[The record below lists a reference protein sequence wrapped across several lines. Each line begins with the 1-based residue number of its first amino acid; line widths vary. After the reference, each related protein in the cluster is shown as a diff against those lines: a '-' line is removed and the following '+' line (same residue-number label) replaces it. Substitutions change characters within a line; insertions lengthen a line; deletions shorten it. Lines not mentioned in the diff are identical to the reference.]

1 VLISAS
7 FFYQKTINLI
17 NNTLEVSVS
26 LNWFDLSILALY
38 AVVLVF
44 IAYKVSREKKGHE
57 KNAQDYFLASKSLP
71 WWAVGTSLIA
81 ANISAEQIVG
91 MSGAG
96 YAGGIAVASYEW
108 MSAITLFIVG
118 KYFLPI
124 FMAKGIYTMPQFLEQ
139 RYDSRVRT
147 VMSIFWLTLY
157 VLVNLTSIM
166 YLGAL
171 AVHAV
176 TGVAMMDAMIA
187 MAVFSF
193 SYSIY
198 GGMKAVAFTDVFQV
212 TLLVLGGLL
221 ITYLGL
227 DKIAALNG
235 GSGALEGFQALLQK
249 APEKFDLILDPSNPN
264 YKNLPGL
271 SVLLGGMWVMNFSY
285 WGFNQYITQRTLA
298 AKSLQEAQKGIALAA
313 YLKVLMPVIV
323 VLPGV
328 AAAVLIPGLNPS
340 DTAYPEMMKL
350 LPHGLLGIVFAGLV
364 AAICASLASK
374 TNSISTLFTMDIY
387 KQIIKPDAS
396 EEHLVKVGRI
406 AATVAMV
413 IALLV
418 AEPLIGKSDQAFQF
432 IQKFTSYFTPGIV
445 LMFLFG
451 FFWKKATATSAL
463 VAGIS
468 SVILSP
474 LMDWR
479 FPQLPF
485 MDRISWVFVIC
496 ALMAILVTYVLDGKN
511 QANAIDLKG
520 IHFKTEPVYNAAFVG
535 VVVVLIAFYAAWW

>member
-1 VLISAS
+1 
-7 FFYQKTINLI
+7 
-17 NNTLEVSVS
+17 
-26 LNWFDLSILALY
+26 
-38 AVVLVF
+38 
-44 IAYKVSREKKGHE
+44 
-57 KNAQDYFLASKSLP
+57 
-71 WWAVGTSLIA
+71 
-81 ANISAEQIVG
+81 

-96 YAGGIAVASYEW
+96 YAGGIAIASYEW

-124 FMAKGIYTMPQFLEQ
+124 FIAKGIYTMPEFLEH
-139 RYDSRVRT
+139 RYDRRVRT

-171 AVHAV
+171 AVNAV
-176 TGVAMMDAMIA
+176 TGMPMMPAMIA
-187 MAVFSF
+187 MSVFAF
-193 SYSIY
+193 CYSIY

-212 TLLVLGGLL
+212 SLLVVGGIL

-227 DKIAALNG
+227 EKLALLNG
-235 GSGALEGFQALLQK
+235 GSGVVQGFQTLLAT

-264 YKNLPGL
+264 YKNLPGI
-271 SVLLGGMWVMNFSY
+271 SVLIGGMWVMNISY

-313 YLKVLMPVIV
+313 YLKVLMPVII

-328 AAAVLIPGLNPS
+328 TAAVLMPGLTPS
-340 DTAYPEMMKL
+340 DKAYPWMMVNI
-350 LPHGLLGIVFAGLV
+350 LPHGILGIVFAGLV
-364 AAICASLASK
+364 AAVCASLASK

-406 AATVAMV
+406 SATVAIA

-432 IQKFTSYFTPGIV
+432 IQDFTAYFTPGVV
-445 LMFLFG
+445 LMFLMG
-451 FFWKKATATSAL
+451 FFWKRSNALSAL
-463 VAGIS
+463 VAGIG
-468 SVILSP
+468 SVALSILSKFVLP
-474 LMDWR
+474 AD
-479 FPQLPF
+479 FPF
-485 MDRISWVFVIC
+485 MDRIAIVFLLC
-496 ALMAILVTYVLDGKN
+496 ALLAVAATYLSGGKV
-511 QANAIDLKG
+511 QEKAIDLNG
-520 IHFKTEPVYNAAFVG
+520 INFKTERVYNVAALG
-535 VVVVLIAFYAAWW
+535 VVLVLIAFYTVWW

>member
-1 VLISAS
+1 M
-7 FFYQKTINLI
+7 
-17 NNTLEVSVS
+17 S
-26 LNWFDLSILALY
+26 LNYVDLMILTAYAL
-38 AVVLVF
+38 VLMF

-57 KNAQDYFLASKSLP
+57 KNAEDYFLASKSLP

-124 FMAKGIYTMPQFLEQ
+124 FIAKGIYTMPQFLEQ

-166 YLGAL
+166 YLGAV
-171 AVHAV
+171 AVQAV
-176 TGVAMMDAMIA
+176 TGIAMMPAMIA
-187 MAVFSF
+187 MAAFSF
-193 SYSIY
+193 TYSIY

-212 TLLVLGGLL
+212 TLLVVGGLL

-227 DKIAALNG
+227 DKIALLHGGNG
-235 GSGALEGFQALLQK
+235 VIDGFKQLLIL

-271 SVLLGGMWVMNFSY
+271 SVLVGGMWVMNFSY

-313 YLKVLMPVIV
+313 YIKLLMPVIV

-328 AAAVLIPGLNPS
+328 TAAVLITGLSPA
-340 DTAYPEMMKL
+340 DRAYPEMMITI

-364 AAICASLASK
+364 AAVCASLASK
-374 TNSISTLFTMDIY
+374 INSISTLFTMDIY
-387 KQIIKPDAS
+387 KQIIKPNSS
-396 EEHLVKVGRI
+396 EQHLVFVGRI
-406 AATVAMV
+406 AATVAII
-413 IALLV
+413 IALVV

-445 LMFLFG
+445 IMFLLG
-451 FFWKKATATSAL
+451 FFWKKATAASAL
-463 VAGIS
+463 TAGIS
-468 SVILSP
+468 SVLLSV
-474 LMDWR
+474 LFDI
-479 FPQLPF
+479 FLPQIPF

-496 ALMAILVTYVLDGKN
+496 IVLAVLITYFADGSDQKN
-511 QANAIDLKG
+511 SINLEG
-520 IHFKTEPVYNAAFVG
+520 INFKTEPIYNIAFLC
-535 VVVVLIAFYAAWW
+535 VVVVLIAFYSAWW

>member
-1 VLISAS
+1 M
-7 FFYQKTINLI
+7 IN
-17 NNTLEVSVS
+17 S

-38 AVVLVF
+38 ACVLIF
-44 IAYKVSREKKGHE
+44 IAYYVSREKVGHQ
-57 KNAQDYFLASKSLP
+57 KNAEDYFLASKSLP

-96 YAGGIAVASYEW
+96 YAAGIAIASYEW

-124 FMAKGIYTMPQFLEQ
+124 FMAKGIYTMPQFLEN
-139 RYDSRVRT
+139 RYDRRVRI

-157 VLVNLTSIM
+157 VLVNLTSIL

-171 AVHAV
+171 AIEAV
-176 TGVAMMDAMIA
+176 TGVEMVYAMIGLA
-187 MAVFSF
+187 IFSF
-193 SYSIY
+193 TYSIY

-227 DKIAALNG
+227 EKIG
-235 GSGALEGFQALLQK
+235 GDQGIVHGFTTLLDTV
-249 APEKFDLILDPSNPN
+249 PEKFDLILDPSNPQ
-264 YKNLPGL
+264 YQNLPGI
-271 SVLLGGMWVMNFSY
+271 SVLIGGMWVMNMSY

-313 YLKVLMPVIV
+313 YLKVLMPIIV

-328 AAAVLIPGLNPS
+328 AAASLIPGLSPS
-340 DTAYPEMMKL
+340 DRAYPEMMKL
-350 LPHGLLGIVFAGLV
+350 LPHGLLGIVFASLV
-364 AAICASLASK
+364 AAICASLSSK
-374 TNSISTLFTMDIY
+374 VNSISTLFTMDIY
-387 KQIIKPDAS
+387 KLIIKPGAS
-396 EEHLVKVGRI
+396 ETHLVNVGRI
-406 AATVAMV
+406 AAT
-413 IALLV
+413 IALIIALV
-418 AEPLIGKSDQAFQF
+418 VAKPLIGKSDQAFQF
-432 IQKFTSYFTPGIV
+432 IQDFTAYFTPGIV

-468 SVILSP
+468 SILLSIAFKEFYP
-474 LMDWR
+474 S
-479 FPQLPF
+479 LPF
-485 MDRISWVFVIC
+485 MDRVGLVFVIC
-496 ALMAILVTYVLDGKN
+496 AVLAIIVTYAAGGKD
-511 QANAIDLKG
+511 QEKAIDLQG
-520 IHFKTEPVYNAAFVG
+520 INFKTEPVYNVACVG
-535 VVVVLIAFYAAWW
+535 VVVILVAFYSIWW

>member
-1 VLISAS
+1 M
-7 FFYQKTINLI
+7 
-17 NNTLEVSVS
+17 S
-26 LNWFDLSILALY
+26 LNGLDLAILMLY

-44 IAYKVSREKKGHE
+44 IAFKVSREKKGHE
-57 KNAQDYFLASKSLP
+57 KNAQDYFLASKALP

-96 YAGGIAVASYEW
+96 YAGGIAIASYEW

-124 FMAKGIYTMPQFLEQ
+124 FIAKGIYTMPEFLEQ
-139 RYDSRVRT
+139 RYDRRVRT

-171 AVHAV
+171 AVNAV
-176 TGVAMMDAMIA
+176 TGIPMLNAMIA
-187 MAVFSF
+187 MSAFSF
-193 SYSIY
+193 CYSIY

-227 DKIAALNG
+227 EKIAVLNG
-235 GSGALEGFQALLQK
+235 GSNIIDGFQTLLQK

-264 YKNLPGL
+264 YKNLPGI
-271 SVLLGGMWVMNFSY
+271 SVLVGGMWVMNISY

-328 AAAVLIPGLNPS
+328 AAAVLIPGLSPS
-340 DTAYPEMMKL
+340 DKAYPSMMVSI
-350 LPHGLLGIVFAGLV
+350 LPHGILGIVFAGLV
-364 AAICASLASK
+364 AAVCASLASK

-396 EEHLVKVGRI
+396 QEHLVKVGRI
-406 AATVAMV
+406 SATVAII
-413 IALLV
+413 IALAV

-432 IQKFTSYFTPGIV
+432 IQNFTAYFTPGIV
-445 LMFLFG
+445 LMFLMG

-463 VAGIS
+463 VAGIA
-468 SVILSP
+468 SVVLSF
-474 LMDWR
+474 LADVF
-479 FPQLPF
+479 FPKDFPF
-485 MDRISWVFVIC
+485 MDRIALVFVAC
-496 ALMAILVTYVLDGKN
+496 AVLAIAVTFLSGNKVQEK
-511 QANAIDLKG
+511 AIDLKG
-520 IHFKTEPVYNAAFVG
+520 INFKTEGVYNIACLG
-535 VVVVLIAFYAAWW
+535 VVLVLIAFYATWW

>member
-1 VLISAS
+1 L
-7 FFYQKTINLI
+7 NLNGLDI
-17 NNTLEVSVS
+17 A
-26 LNWFDLSILALY
+26 ILAFY
-38 AVVLVF
+38 AIVLVF
-44 IAYKVSREKKGHE
+44 IAFKVSREKKGHE
-57 KNAQDYFLASKSLP
+57 KNAQDYFLASKALP

-96 YAGGIAVASYEW
+96 YAGGIAIASYEW
-108 MSAITLFIVG
+108 MSALTLFLVG

-124 FMAKGIYTMPQFLEQ
+124 FIAKGIYTMPEFLEQ
-139 RYDSRVRT
+139 RYDRRVRT
-147 VMSIFWLTLY
+147 IMSIFWLTLY

-171 AVHAV
+171 AVNAV
-176 TGVAMMDAMIA
+176 TGIPMLPAMIA
-187 MAVFSF
+187 MSVFSF
-193 SYSIY
+193 CYSIY

-227 DKIAALNG
+227 DKLAALNG
-235 GSGALEGFQALLQK
+235 GSGFIDGFTTLLQK

-264 YKNLPGL
+264 YKNLPGI
-271 SVLLGGMWVMNFSY
+271 SVLIGGMWVMNISY

-340 DTAYPEMMKL
+340 DKAYPAMMVGI
-350 LPHGLLGIVFAGLV
+350 LPHGILGIVFAGLV
-364 AAICASLASK
+364 AAVCASLASK

-387 KQIIKPDAS
+387 KQLIKPNAS

-406 AATVAMV
+406 AATVAIV
-413 IALLV
+413 IALVV

-445 LMFLFG
+445 LMFLLG
-451 FFWKKATATSAL
+451 FFWKKATAMSAL

-468 SVILSP
+468 SVVLSIVF
-474 LMDWR
+474 DVF

-496 ALMAILVTYVLDGKN
+496 ALLAILVTYSLDGSTQK
-511 QANAIDLKG
+511 NAIDLKG
-520 IHFKTEPVYNAAFVG
+520 INFKTEPVYNVACLG
-535 VVVVLIAFYAAWW
+535 VVLVLIAFYTTWW

>member
-1 VLISAS
+1 MI
-7 FFYQKTINLI
+7 TN
-17 NNTLEVSVS
+17 S
-26 LNWFDLSILALY
+26 LNGLDMAILAIY
-38 AVVLVF
+38 AMVLVF
-44 IAYKVSREKKGHE
+44 IAYKVSREKVGHE
-57 KNAQDYFLASKSLP
+57 KNAEDYFLASKSLP

-96 YAGGIAVASYEW
+96 YASGIAVASYEW

-124 FMAKGIYTMPQFLEQ
+124 FIAKGIYTMPQFLEQ

-176 TGVAMMDAMIA
+176 TGIAMMHAMIA

-193 SYSIY
+193 TYSIY

-212 TLLVLGGLL
+212 SLLVLGGLL
-221 ITYLGL
+221 ITYLAL
-227 DKIAALNG
+227 DKIAVLH
-235 GSGALEGFQALLQK
+235 GSSGVFDGFKQLLTE
-249 APEKFDLILDPSNPN
+249 APQKFDLILDPSNPN
-264 YKNLPGL
+264 YKDLPGL

-313 YLKVLMPVIV
+313 YLKVLMPIIV

-328 AAAVLIPGLNPS
+328 AAAVLIPGLSPS
-340 DTAYPEMMKL
+340 DKAYPELMVSI

-364 AAICASLASK
+364 AAVCASLASK
-374 TNSISTLFTMDIY
+374 INSISTLFTMDIY
-387 KQIIKPDAS
+387 KQIIKPNAS
-396 EEHLVKVGRI
+396 EQHLVTVGRL
-406 AATVAMV
+406 AATVAMI
-413 IALLV
+413 IALMV

-445 LMFLFG
+445 LMFLLG
-451 FFWKKATATSAL
+451 FFWKKATAMSAL

-468 SVILSP
+468 SVILSVAF
-474 LMDWR
+474 DVF

-496 ALMAILVTYVLDGKN
+496 ALLAILVTYSAGGEDQK
-511 QANAIDLKG
+511 QAIDLKG
-520 IHFKTEPVYNAAFVG
+520 IHFKTEPVFNVACLG
-535 VVVVLIAFYAAWW
+535 VVVVLIAFYVAWW